1 MSQSIYTFICQWW
14 KENELF
20 HKISK
25 CVLPF
30 PHTLSNISFS
40 MKYVRP
46 AFSQFSST
54 NAKIC
59 LLGVQLGTRHQIQVF
74 QGFSWISSFAK
85 IVSFKSFVHSLSS
98 DNNLVTFHL
107 WWRKIVLKRKKV
119 YKYFVQ
125 DCSSKK

>member
-1 MSQSIYTFICQWW
+1 MST
-14 KENELF
+14 L
-20 HKISK
+20 
-25 CVLPF
+25 VLPF

-74 QGFSWISSFAK
+74 QGFLEFPHLLRSQA
-85 IVSFKSFVHSLSS
+85 LSHLYIRF
-98 DNNLVTFHL
+98 LV
-107 WWRKIVLKRKKV
+107 III
-119 YKYFVQ
+119 
-125 DCSSKK
+125 